1 MSRRAGVDSQVDNG
15 AGGEAITPAASP
27 KKLKLPQRLVF
38 RQDLLGKE
46 KANSERVTL
55 QQDQITTIHRL
66 YLQAVGSTATV
77 SRGLN
82 MDEILCRIDFEAFA
96 QPELEPESG
105 TLPPLPA
112 NKTPPPQGLFPDT
125 TKSEPTSVSN

>member
-1 MSRRAGVDSQVDNG
+1 MSRQAGVDSQVDNG

-46 KANSERVTL
+46 RETQNVW
-55 QQDQITTIHRL
+55 L

-77 SRGLN
+77 NRGLN

-112 NKTPPPQGLFPDT
+112 NKSPPPQGLSLDT